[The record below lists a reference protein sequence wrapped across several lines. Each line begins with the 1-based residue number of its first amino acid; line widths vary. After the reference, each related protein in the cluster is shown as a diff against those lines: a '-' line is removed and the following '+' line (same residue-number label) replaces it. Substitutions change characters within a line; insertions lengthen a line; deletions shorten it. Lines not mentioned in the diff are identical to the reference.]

1 VNAIQPIKNASV
13 PCNGCTVCCR
23 KELIFLHPEHG
34 DVVADYDAALTVNPI
49 TGKPGFA
56 VRQRA
61 DGACVYLGESGCTIH
76 DRAPAICRVFD
87 CRAFLLGF
95 GDRAGQRRA
104 LHDGSIDRETY
115 NAARQRLT
123 QVQS

>member
-1 VNAIQPIKNASV
+1 MASV

-34 DVVADYDAALTVNPI
+34 DDITAYDAEPATNPI
-49 TGKPGFA
+49 TGKRGFA
-56 VRQRA
+56 VRQRP
-61 DGACVYLGESGCTIH
+61 DGACVYLGETGCTIH

-87 CRAFLLGF
+87 CRRYLLGF

-104 LHDGSIDRETY
+104 LRDGSIDLHTY
-115 NAARQRLT
+115 AAARQRLAT
-123 QVQS
+123 LDQRNAPDANR